1 MSVTG
6 ERIKSK
12 REERGLTQPQLG
24 KKINKSKQV
33 VSNWE
38 RGYSKPV
45 DEDLIILS
53 DILEVST
60 DYLLG
65 KTNIPSMVLT
75 AAQRGYIEKIDLS
88 DDQLINMPMYIGNR
102 ELTVVEKSKILKT
115 ARILLE
121 SDQK

>member
-6 ERIKSK
+6 ERIKFK
-12 REERGLTQPQLG
+12 REEKGLTQTKFG
-24 KKINKSKQV
+24 KLINKSKQV

-65 KTNIPSMVLT
+65 KTNIPSVVLT
-75 AAQRGYIEKIDLS
+75 AVQREYVEKIDLS
-88 DDQLINMPMYIGNR
+88 DDQLINVPMYIGNR
-102 ELTVVEKSKILKT
+102 ELTVAEKSKILKT

-121 SDQK
+121 LDQK